1 MCVFSFASFLFSYRS
16 GLLFLVFL
24 APSVEVV
31 RSQMIVEENVG
42 QVKIPLRRTGD
53 SSQRLYVTCLTTSD
67 MEEGM
72 KYIKFTW

>member
-1 MCVFSFASFLFSYRS
+1 M
-16 GLLFLVFL
+16 FL

-67 MEEGM
+67 MEEGI
-72 KYIKFTW
+72 KYIELTLCQSLSSITA